1 MICRG
6 GGGNLKLK
14 YEAKEFLKI
23 LGPAVVFWFCFLSQ
37 FCFHSPQLFQGNR
50 LSHFESVPSLVSDVI
65 LTLCDPIEVSLREV
79 SRLRSSVEERKVG

>member
-1 MICRG
+1 M
-6 GGGNLKLK
+6 
-14 YEAKEFLKI
+14 
-23 LGPAVVFWFCFLSQ
+23 VFWFCFLSQ
-37 FCFHSPQLFQGNR
+37 FCFHSPQLFHGNR